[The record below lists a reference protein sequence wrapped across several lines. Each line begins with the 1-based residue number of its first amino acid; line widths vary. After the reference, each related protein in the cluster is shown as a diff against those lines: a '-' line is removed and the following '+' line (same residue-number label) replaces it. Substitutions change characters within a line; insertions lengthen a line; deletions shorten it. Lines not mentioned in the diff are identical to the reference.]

1 MAMEDRAK
9 WDARYAQGSTGEA
22 PAWIDALD
30 LALPETG
37 RALDV
42 ASGAGRIALWAAR
55 RGLAVRAVDVSPVG
69 LAIARDT
76 AAKEALS
83 LETIALDLEASEL
96 PEGPFALIT
105 CFHYRQ
111 PSLWPAMKARLA
123 PGGVLIAEV
132 LTVTNLERHA
142 HPSRRW
148 LAEPGELLEL
158 AAGLE
163 ILFHREAWEDDRHPA
178 RLVARAPALPSPT
191 LGS

>member
-1 MAMEDRAK
+1 MATEDRAK

-55 RGLAVRAVDVSPVG
+55 RGLAVTAVDVSPVG

-76 AAKEALS
+76 AATEGLS
-83 LETIALDLEASEL
+83 LETIAMDLEESEL

-123 PGGVLIAEV
+123 PGGVLLAEV

-148 LAEPGELLEL
+148 LAEPGELLAL

-178 RLVARAPALPSPT
+178 RLVARAPALST
-191 LGS
+191 A